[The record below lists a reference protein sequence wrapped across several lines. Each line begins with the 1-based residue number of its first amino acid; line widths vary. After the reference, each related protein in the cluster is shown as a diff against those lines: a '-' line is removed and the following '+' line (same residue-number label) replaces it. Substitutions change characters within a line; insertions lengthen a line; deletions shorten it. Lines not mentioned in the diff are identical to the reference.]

1 MKTTKPKLLLSSP
14 NLEMFLVGLNKF
26 WCNPYSIQLHENGVI
41 VVSGKVMDRLR
52 YTCKGGRFR
61 LEMTNY

>member
-1 MKTTKPKLLLSSP
+1 MKTTKPKLILSAP
-14 NLEMFLVGLNKF
+14 NLPMFLEGLNKF

-52 YTCKGGRFR
+52 YVYKCGRFR